1 MQCKTISELMR
12 FLSIQ
17 EQALGDDSPEV
28 AVTVSRIADMHMEG
42 GNLDDAEKLY
52 KRALEIR
59 EKAIGPHR
67 RESEESRASL
77 ARIKA
82 LRGGPEPDPQPDPDM
97 QPFRGAW
104 FSGVISINSE
114 NVDPVPLVS
123 GEYDALAFQPVDS
136 STCLDAIPET
146 MLSPQGQIREQERNL
161 EEIKE
166 LQLEAELIR
175 QVSGDD
181 STLLA
186 ECLTKLADLLC
197 RCKRYAEME
206 PHLIEALSIRERR
219 LGSDHHLV
227 SNSVKNL
234 ARLYYFQGKF
244 AKAKPLF
251 ERALLIR
258 RKVFGTNS
266 MKVADVLTQYAK
278 LLRKMNRYDEAAIM
292 DRESASIKTKHQG
305 WRRI

>member
-1 MQCKTISELMR
+1 MKCKTISELMR

-52 KRALEIR
+52 RRALEIR

-67 RESEESRASL
+67 KESEESRASL

-82 LRGGPEPDPQPDPDM
+82 LRAPSEPELEPDQPA
-97 QPFRGAW
+97 FRGAW
-104 FSGVISINSE
+104 FSGVTSINSE
-114 NVDPVPLVS
+114 VVEPFPLVS
-123 GEYDALAFQPVDS
+123 GEFDALAFQPVDS

-146 MLSPQGQIREQERNL
+146 MLLPHGQVREQERNL

-166 LQLEAELIR
+166 LQLESELIR

-197 RCKRYAEME
+197 RSKRYTEME
-206 PHLIEALSIRERR
+206 PHLIEALAIRERR
-219 LGSDHHLV
+219 LGPDHHLV

-244 AKAKPLF
+244 AKARPLF

-266 MKVADVLTQYAK
+266 MKVGDVLTQYAK

-292 DRESASIKTKHQG
+292 DREAASIKTKHQG
-305 WRRI
+305 WRRV

>member
-1 MQCKTISELMR
+1 MR

-67 RESEESRASL
+67 KESEESRASL

-82 LRGGPEPDPQPDPDM
+82 LRAPEEPELEPDQPA
-97 QPFRGAW
+97 FRGAW
-104 FSGVISINSE
+104 FSGVTSINSE
-114 NVDPVPLVS
+114 AVDPFPLVS
-123 GEYDALAFQPVDS
+123 GEFDALAFQPVDS
-136 STCLDAIPET
+136 STCLDAVPET
-146 MLSPQGQIREQERNL
+146 MLLPQGQVREQERNL

-166 LQLEAELIR
+166 LQLESELIR

-197 RCKRYAEME
+197 RSKRYTEME
-206 PHLIEALSIRERR
+206 PHLIEALGIRERR
-219 LGSDHHLV
+219 LGPDHHLV

-292 DRESASIKTKHQG
+292 DRESASIKTRHQG